1 MLAAGDHVVIEV
13 GGAGGLSET
22 ASGEVARCLGDAF
35 VAARDAMAGL
45 TAGGGV
51 LVTCTAGPDAA
62 ALTGALGSLCRSLA
76 REAAPRGVR
85 VNAILA
91 TQEAEIADLVAFL
104 GSPASM
110 MCTGAVLE
118 AV

>member
-1 MLAAGDHVVIEV
+1 VSQVVVEVTGEFGLA
-13 GGAGGLSET
+13 ET
-22 ASGEVARCLGDAF
+22 ASGAVAAAIGDAF
-35 VAARDAMAGL
+35 VAARDAVLASAPGD
-45 TAGGGV
+45 GV
-51 LVTCTAGPDAA
+51 LLRCTTVDSP
-62 ALTGALGSLCRSLA
+62 ALTGALTSLCRSLA

-91 TQEAEIADLVAFL
+91 TPAADVGELVAFL
-104 GSPASM
+104 GGPAST

>member
-1 MLAAGDHVVIEV
+1 MTAQVVVDVAGEGDLAA
-13 GGAGGLSET
+13 T
-22 ASGEVARCLGDAF
+22 ASGAVAADLGDAF
-35 VAARDAMAGL
+35 VAARDAVLAAAPGD
-45 TAGGGV
+45 GV
-51 LVTCTAGPDAA
+51 LIRCTTVDSP
-62 ALTGALGSLCRSLA
+62 ALTGAVTSLCRSLA

-91 TQEAEIADLVAFL
+91 TPDAEIDELVAFL
-104 GSPASM
+104 GSPAST

>member
-1 MLAAGDHVVIEV
+1 MSVDQVVVEV
-13 GGAGGLSET
+13 TGGGGLAEA
-22 ASGEVARCLGDAF
+22 ASGTVAEQLGEAF
-35 VAARDAMAGL
+35 IEARDAMRRL
-45 TAGGGV
+45 EPGGGV
-51 LVTCTAGPDAA
+51 LLQCIARDSP
-62 ALTGALGSLCRSLA
+62 ALTGALTSLCRSLA

-91 TQEAEIADLVAFL
+91 TPEADVAELVAFL

>member
-1 MLAAGDHVVIEV
+1 MNHVVVEV
-13 GGAGGLSET
+13 DGEFGLAEI
-22 ASGEVARCLGDAF
+22 ASGAVAACLGDAF
-35 VAARDAMAGL
+35 VAARDAVAASAPGDGIL
-45 TAGGGV
+45 FR
-51 LVTCTAGPDAA
+51 CTIVDSP
-62 ALTGALGSLCRSLA
+62 ALTGALTSLCRSLA

-91 TQEAEIADLVAFL
+91 TPEAEIDDLVAFL
-104 GSPASM
+104 GSPASR

>member
-1 MLAAGDHVVIEV
+1 VSTQVVIEV
-13 GGAGGLSET
+13 EGAGGLAET
-22 ASGEVARCLGDAF
+22 ASGAVGERLGEAF
-35 VAARDAMAGL
+35 VAARDAVEGL

-51 LVTCTAGPDAA
+51 LLKCTAGPDAA
-62 ALTGALGSLCRSLA
+62 ALTGALTSLCRSLA

-91 TQEAEIADLVAFL
+91 APDADIGDLVAFL
-104 GSPASM
+104 AGPASL